1 MITPSPVIL
10 KSKIFEKE
18 FENKIYILKIDLQEK
33 ILNFDL
39 TIKSKFPKKIYSN
52 KLSKEN
58 LQNLSILFMDKK
70 SEMSDCFQVISDLID
85 NDKLNIKKN
94 ENVINL
100 NFSPKIYMI
109 KDFEIELKEIK
120 LNQSQIN
127 DLLSQQIKYLE
138 KEIRTLK
145 NNVLFISKD
154 KKQSILYKLLKQSPC
169 VNKISVFDPNTILS
183 DLSKKILSQFKIIVY
198 DIFNGGFFK
207 TENKNKEE
215 IKNYVS
221 KGGNIIV
228 THDHWTYSKINPEIG
243 GYSELIGARL
253 KEQSYSTTNK
263 AKVLKKNHSIF
274 KSFFDL
280 TSESNNEI
288 INICSTHKT
297 DTIYDNIDEYNK
309 DLIIQLEDGKQGE
322 YLLIKEIG
330 KGKIIFWNVEHSS
343 ITEFEKKLFI
353 NSLSWIYECLSKDL

>member
-18 FENKIYILKIDLQEK
+18 LENKIYILKIDLQEK

-39 TIKSKFPKKIYSN
+39 TIKSKLPKEIYSN

-70 SEMSDCFQVISDLID
+70 SELSDCFQVISDLID

-94 ENVINL
+94 ENNIINL
-100 NFSPKIYMI
+100 IFSPKIYMI

-138 KEIRTLK
+138 KEIKTLK
-145 NNVLFISKD
+145 NNVLLISKD

-183 DLSKKILSQFKIIVY
+183 DLSKKFY
-198 DIFNGGFFK
+198 HN
-207 TENKNKEE
+207 
-215 IKNYVS
+215 
-221 KGGNIIV
+221 
-228 THDHWTYSKINPEIG
+228 
-243 GYSELIGARL
+243 L
-253 KEQSYSTTNK
+253 K
-263 AKVLKKNHSIF
+263 
-274 KSFFDL
+274 
-280 TSESNNEI
+280 
-288 INICSTHKT
+288 
-297 DTIYDNIDEYNK
+297 
-309 DLIIQLEDGKQGE
+309 
-322 YLLIKEIG
+322 
-330 KGKIIFWNVEHSS
+330 
-343 ITEFEKKLFI
+343 
-353 NSLSWIYECLSKDL
+353 